1 MVSFGK
7 LAGIAALF
15 LPATLACNGHTGGL
29 PTPTSTKTNSKVI
42 TVAAGQ
48 TFDCGWA
55 KYDRGS
61 GACKGQVEGG
71 DADAVFLLKKG
82 ATLKNCIIGKNQHEG
97 VHCDGACTLEFV
109 WFEDGECL
117 SLYQSH
123 F

>member
-7 LAGIAALF
+7 LASVTALF
-15 LPATLACNGHTGGL
+15 LPAVLACNGYTGGL

-61 GACKGQVEGG
+61 GACTGQTEGG
-71 DADAVFLLKKG
+71 DSDAVFLLQKG
-82 ATLKNCIIGKNQHEG
+82 ATLKNCIIGKNQAEG
-97 VHCDGACTLEFV
+97 VHCSGACTLEFV
-109 WFEDGECL
+109 WFEDGEYL
-117 SLYQSH
+117 LAVLWLY
-123 F
+123 

>member
-1 MVSFGK
+1 MLSLGK
-7 LAGIAALF
+7 LANIAALF
-15 LPATLACNGHTGGL
+15 LPVVLACNGYTGGL

-61 GACKGQVEGG
+61 GACNDQAEGG

-82 ATLKNCIIGKNQHEG
+82 ATLKNCIIGKNQAEG
-97 VHCDGACTLEFV
+97 MLRLTLKFAACV
-109 WFEDGECL
+109 
-117 SLYQSH
+117 
-123 F
+123 